1 MKAHRHLFTLLAG
14 AAAVAGLA
22 GWLRA
27 ADLKIRPLT
36 LDLEGR
42 FWVYRNGPAQ
52 PLMPYSPYAW
62 MSDSTNLSSLI
73 HMDLECRDHPN
84 MVFRTPSASEP
95 ERCIRVVLNWDDATW
110 ASVAFISGPDRPAWW
125 GDSNSGR
132 YYNLNGLVKKKLV
145 FYARGEH
152 GDEVIKAQLGTLAGK
167 PFGDSLKQPI
177 VSDEIKLT
185 QDWMR
190 HEIDLGSEPSAELS
204 RICCGFGFLVERSAQ
219 SGTVTNTTFYIDDVY
234 FE

>member
-1 MKAHRHLFTLLAG
+1 FAWILSQTGRRETVWGTLVFLGIVMLSQGIIILKLTLLSKRPDLAPGRVRSPAHHRTACLSSANPTTMKAHRHLFTLLAG

-73 HMDLECRDHPN
+73 HMDLEC
-84 MVFRTPSASEP
+84 
-95 ERCIRVVLNWDDATW
+95 
-110 ASVAFISGPDRPAWW
+110 
-125 GDSNSGR
+125 
-132 YYNLNGLVKKKLV
+132 
-145 FYARGEH
+145 
-152 GDEVIKAQLGTLAGK
+152 
-167 PFGDSLKQPI
+167 
-177 VSDEIKLT
+177 
-185 QDWMR
+185 
-190 HEIDLGSEPSAELS
+190 
-204 RICCGFGFLVERSAQ
+204 
-219 SGTVTNTTFYIDDVY
+219 
-234 FE
+234 